1 LRLERVD
8 NTVNAL
14 CSADGNEWFTVD
26 HVEFPVDDPVEVGLF
41 AIGTLYQPH
50 LYSGVFC
57 TSPKKDYFR
66 NCPSFAMAKFGFI

>member
-1 LRLERVD
+1 MRLERVD

-50 LYSGVFC
+50 LYSISIYISVN
-57 TSPKKDYFR
+57 T
-66 NCPSFAMAKFGFI
+66 FIIVIHCQYLHIV